1 MGYRAEQLAQGRIG
15 GDALAV
21 AAGVDYQNAEV
32 IEMAVAASDF
42 FLFVDVADDRQGS
55 SAGTHTDAAFVWD
68 HREVG
73 SRGKVILTL
82 LDLHAVAFR
91 LILIG
96 GGQNDVIPHGEG
108 LR

>member
-42 FLFVDVADDRQGS
+42 PCS
-55 SAGTHTDAAFVWD
+55 
-68 HREVG
+68 
-73 SRGKVILTL
+73 
-82 LDLHAVAFR
+82 
-91 LILIG
+91 
-96 GGQNDVIPHGEG
+96 
-108 LR
+108 

>member
-42 FLFVDVADDRQGS
+42 FLC
-55 SAGTHTDAAFVWD
+55 
-68 HREVG
+68 
-73 SRGKVILTL
+73 L
-82 LDLHAVAFR
+82 
-91 LILIG
+91 
-96 GGQNDVIPHGEG
+96 
-108 LR
+108 